1 MIVEVI
7 VTWELGIVT
16 WELGLYSVLRP
27 TAGESMRLK
36 PYKEAELLLALARL
50 AAKEHRPLSD
60 LMFEAIY
67 EYLEARGALPERLH
81 KPVKLAFRPII

>member
-1 MIVEVI
+1 MK
-7 VTWELGIVT
+7 G
-16 WELGLYSVLRP
+16 LGLYSIYVYGRREH
-27 TAGESMRLK
+27 AVK
-36 PYKEAELLLALARL
+36 AIKEAELLLALARL

-81 KPVKLAFRPII
+81 KPVKLAFRPRI

>member
-1 MIVEVI
+1 M
-7 VTWELGIVT
+7 
-16 WELGLYSVLRP
+16 
-27 TAGESMRLK
+27 AGESMRLK

-81 KPVKLAFRPII
+81 KPVWHLGQEFRGL